1 MDVWNKREIPRP
13 PEYTLKYSAEE
24 IREKNFDVCLQAL
37 LEAILCGHAA
47 LNHYEVI
54 GCWRREAAILSAT
67 LHQEIRHRKDKYF
80 RILRKVNKTVQRWD
94 ELKID
99 EYLSILQSSTPK
111 VPDWNKSVRVPSKQ
125 MYEYLLVRVFGGFR
139 LLLCIE
145 GYCREAAGYLVM
157 KIRTGYFFNIASAL
171 LANVA
176 RIRALALDLA
186 GQLAELYD
194 AIYPLLDNLKG
205 TSASSLFEKK
215 DYPSSLTTELSNYCK
230 SLKMTNDDSARK
242 SKSGTDLLAFL
253 HILKDDE
260 AAESTVLEA
269 LELAEVNPG
278 EVKSEE
284 QQEKSSNEKSEKSA
298 KADDYSEAMKLL
310 RDVSHEQNDLPSCD
324 EDIGVCANGDPL
336 SFTSKLK
343 NYCKSKDKNYN
354 EALEL
359 LNDISQEDE
368 GVTLSKPEDL
378 GVPVN
383 KGNEEGS
390 EGCMKEKEDIDGW
403 CEMRRKRERGRIW
416 EEMLQNP

>member
-1 MDVWNKREIPRP
+1 MDVWNKRQIPRP
-13 PEYTLKYSAEE
+13 PEYTLKYTAEE
-24 IREKNFDVCLQAL
+24 IREKSFDVCLQAL

-54 GCWRREAAILSAT
+54 GCWKREAAILSTT

-80 RILRKVNKTVQRWD
+80 RILRKVNKTIQRWD

-99 EYLSILQSSTPK
+99 EYLSVLQSLTPN

-157 KIRTGYFFNIASAL
+157 KMKTGYFFNIASAFI
-171 LANVA
+171 ATVA
-176 RIRALALDLA
+176 RIRALSLDLA

-215 DYPSSLTTELSNYCK
+215 DHPSSLTTELMNYVK
-230 SLKMTNDDSARK
+230 SLKMTDEDSART
-242 SKSGTDLLAFL
+242 SKTGPDMLAFL

-260 AAESTVLEA
+260 AYESTFLEGV
-269 LELAEVNPG
+269 ESAEVNPA
-278 EVKSEE
+278 EIRSEE
-284 QQEKSSNEKSEKSA
+284 QQEKNSNKKIQKSDK
-298 KADDYSEAMKLL
+298 DNDYSEAMKLL
-310 RDVSHEQNDLPSCD
+310 KDVGLEQDDLPSCE
-324 EDIGVCANGDPL
+324 EDIGVSANDDPR

-354 EALEL
+354 ETLKL
-359 LNDISQEDE
+359 LNDISQEED
-368 GVTLSKPEDL
+368 GTLSRPEDL
-378 GVPVN
+378 GVPAN
-383 KGNEEGS
+383 KGNEEDNES
-390 EGCMKEKEDIDGW
+390 CVTEKEDIGGV
-403 CEMRRKRERGRIW
+403 CG
-416 EEMLQNP
+416 